1 MRADW
6 LAPVVLLLVMLAL
19 CCDAWA
25 DDAPPR
31 CDREDGLGLCLGR
44 DDLAVMA
51 RVRADLDR
59 CTETREAAE
68 DALTQHRAALD
79 ASAVLLA
86 EQRARV
92 EAMRRRR
99 WRWVALGAVGGVAL
113 SGLTVYAGVQVVE
126 ARR

>member
-1 MRADW
+1 MRDLW
-6 LAPVVLLLVMLAL
+6 LPLVLLILTAAM
-19 CCDAWA
+19 CHDAWA
-25 DDAPPR
+25 DDLPA
-31 CDREDGLGLCLGR
+31 CQREDGPGLCLGR
-44 DDLAVMA
+44 EQLATMA
-51 RVRADLDR
+51 RARADLEACEDHR
-59 CTETREAAE
+59 RADTE
-68 DALTQHRAALD
+68 ALVEYRAALD
-79 ASAVLLA
+79 ASATLLA